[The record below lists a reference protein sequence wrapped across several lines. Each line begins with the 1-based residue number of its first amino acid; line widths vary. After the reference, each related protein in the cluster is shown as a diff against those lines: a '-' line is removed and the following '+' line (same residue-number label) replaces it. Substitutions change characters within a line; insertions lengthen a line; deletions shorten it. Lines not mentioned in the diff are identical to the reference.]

1 MRRKYQ
7 WWHGLVAAVLL
18 GLGSVTA
25 VLAAGEQFLPIL
37 GVREGGQRFMMIP
50 RVMASSPM

>member
-37 GVREGGQRFMMIP
+37 GVREG
-50 RVMASSPM
+50 ASGL